1 MTASRDTS
9 VDSPLVEPHLGP
21 LPEEWQAVRLGKT
34 ATFDWSN
41 TSLTKSLYKPS
52 GYVAF
57 RATGPD
63 GFLDFYDQSG
73 EAVIVS
79 AVGARCGKC
88 FYASGRWTAIKNTII
103 IESKQAC
110 SLFLYFYLDDE
121 NKCAKSGTG
130 QPFISVGKAKQ
141 VPFPPPPLAEQ
152 LAIPHLLRTVQ
163 RAKEAGER
171 VVAAVMEL
179 KKGLMRHLFT
189 YGPVA
194 VNQTD
199 RVAMREAELGPIPAH
214 WQVVRL
220 GEVVDMDDRK
230 RVPLNEKQRRAMQG
244 TYPYCGANG
253 ILDYVNGF
261 LFGGEYVLSA
271 EDGGYRGDLPQF
283 CLHNTRE
290 VLG

>member
-1 MTASRDTS
+1 
-9 VDSPLVEPHLGP
+9 V
-21 LPEEWQAVRLGKT
+21 
-34 ATFDWSN
+34 
-41 TSLTKSLYKPS
+41 
-52 GYVAF
+52 
-57 RATGPD
+57 
-63 GFLDFYDQSG
+63 
-73 EAVIVS
+73 
-79 AVGARCGKC
+79 
-88 FYASGRWTAIKNTII
+88 
-103 IESKQAC
+103 
-110 SLFLYFYLDDE
+110 
-121 NKCAKSGTG
+121 
-130 QPFISVGKAKQ
+130 
-141 VPFPPPPLAEQ
+141 
-152 LAIPHLLRTVQ
+152 LRTVQ

-179 KKGLMRHLFT
+179 KKSLMRHLFT

-220 GEVVDMDDRK
+220 GEVVDIDDRK

-261 LFGGEYVLSA
+261 LFGGEYVLLA

-283 CLHNTRE
+283 CLHNARE